1 MSEQIQSNNNQ
12 AARQLLVLAGKS
24 FVVDEEGNQEE
35 LSDRNCSLLK
45 QDSHKSFLSTE
56 SGFNEDADSEN
67 FQGSLFLT
75 LEVRWIE
82 ILFFF

>member
-1 MSEQIQSNNNQ
+1 M
-12 AARQLLVLAGKS
+12 
-24 FVVDEEGNQEE
+24 VDEEEEEEGNQEE

-67 FQGSLFLT
+67 YQGRLFLT
-75 LEVRWIE
+75 EG
-82 ILFFF
+82 

>member
-1 MSEQIQSNNNQ
+1 M
-12 AARQLLVLAGKS
+12 
-24 FVVDEEGNQEE
+24 VDEEGNQEE
-35 LSDRNCSLLK
+35 LSDRNCSSLLK

-75 LEVRWIE
+75 GSSMD
-82 ILFFF
+82 